1 MPKVTFLPANVT
13 VEVPA
18 GETVIRAAMKAGVHI
33 NASCGGAGVCGKC
46 RVFVEEGEAEGE
58 PLPEGGFKACT
69 LTPKTDLVIR
79 VPVESEVD
87 RRALLRP
94 IGKVATSWL
103 EARGPAEFP
112 LAPILKKYY
121 LELDPPSLENN
132 LPDFPRLETTLLA
145 EMAKEGIQAEKLDLD
160 WRLLKKLPYVLRK
173 KDFKL
178 TATVFNE
185 EPLPYLL
192 EVEAGDQRAR
202 FWAVAVDVGT
212 TTVCAQLLDLVSGE
226 ILAET
231 SDYNPQISYGE
242 DVISRIEYAR
252 REGALQILQ
261 EKILS
266 CVRKLIE
273 ELGAQ
278 KGVSPQD
285 LSFISVAGNTVMS
298 HFFLGLEP
306 RFLRETP
313 YVPVTT
319 RFPYLPAEELGLPGG
334 RKARVFLAPC
344 VASYVGGDIVAGVV
358 AAGIAREEPLSLFI
372 DIGTNGEIVVGNRD
386 FLACAACSAGPA
398 FEGGGIKCGMRA
410 TLGAIEAV
418 HIDPATLEPMILT
431 IGNRK
436 PKGIC
441 GSGIISL
448 LANLFLEGVIDQSG
462 KYRRDLKHPRIREG
476 RDGYEY
482 VLVWGKDSATGE
494 DIVFT
499 EADIDNLIRAK
510 GAMFAGYQTLLESV
524 GLEIN
529 MVERVILAGNFGSF
543 LDLEQAITIGLL
555 PDLPR
560 ERFYFIGNASLLG
573 ARLAAFSAEAVKEM
587 ERVAN
592 MMTHFELSA
601 HPGYMD
607 YYVSALFLPHTNID
621 LFPTVKELLAGRE
634 GS

>member
-13 VEVPA
+13 VTVSPE
-18 GETVIRAAMKAGVHI
+18 ETVIRAAMKAGVHI

-46 RVFVEEGEAEGE
+46 RVFVEEGEVLGE
-58 PLPEGGFKACT
+58 ALPEGGYKACT
-69 LTPKTDLVIR
+69 LYPKTDLVIR

-94 IGKVATSWL
+94 LKKVATSWL

-112 LAPILKKYY
+112 LAPVVRKFY
-121 LELDPPSLENN
+121 LELEPPSLDNN
-132 LPDFPRLETTLLA
+132 MPDFARLEAALLPVIR
-145 EMAKEGIQAEKLDLD
+145 EEGLSAHKVEPDLEVL
-160 WRLLKKLPYVLRK
+160 RRLPYVLREN
-173 KDFKL
+173 DFRL
-178 TATVFNE
+178 TATVLLDDLPGLIQV
-185 EPLPYLL
+185 EP
-192 EVEAGDQRAR
+192 GDRR
-202 FWAVAVDVGT
+202 RSLWAVAIDLGT
-212 TTVCAQLLDLVSGE
+212 TTICAQLVDLGE
-226 ILAET
+226 GKVLAET

-252 REGALQILQ
+252 REGG
-261 EKILS
+261 LS
-266 CVRKLIE
+266 TLKQKVLECFGRLIK
-273 ELGAQ
+273 ELCA
-278 KGVSPQD
+278 KS
-285 LSFISVAGNTVMS
+285 SVAPEEILMVSVSGNTVMS
-298 HFFLGLEP
+298 HLALGLEP
-306 RFLRETP
+306 RFLREAP

-319 RFPYLPAEELGLPGG
+319 RFPLLRAKELGLPVSE
-334 RKARVFLAPC
+334 KARAFFAPC

-358 AAGIAREEPLSLFI
+358 AAGIAREAPLTLFI
-372 DIGTNGEIVVGNRD
+372 DIGTNGEIVVGNQD

-398 FEGGGIKCGMRA
+398 FEGGGIKHGMRA

-431 IGNRK
+431 IGNKK

-448 LANLFLEGVIDQSG
+448 LANLFLEGLIDQSG
-462 KYRRDLKHPRIREG
+462 KYRRDIEHPRLREG

-482 VLVWGKDSATGE
+482 VLVWAEDSATGE

-524 GLEIN
+524 GLEIG
-529 MVERVILAGNFGSF
+529 MIERVILAGNFGSF

-560 ERFYFIGNASLLG
+560 ERFYFMGNASLLG
-573 ARLAAFSAEAVKEM
+573 ARLAATSLEAMREM
-587 ERVAN
+587 ERVAG

-621 LFPTVKELLAGRE
+621 LFPTVKELLESRE
-634 GS
+634 A

>member
-1 MPKVTFLPANVT
+1 MPKVTFLPAGVS
-13 VEVPA
+13 VEIAPE
-18 GETVIRAAMKAGVHI
+18 ETIIRAAMKAGVHI

-46 RVFVEEGEAEGE
+46 RVFVEEGEVSGE
-58 PLPEGGFKACT
+58 PLPEGGYKACT
-69 LTPKTDLVIR
+69 LFPKTDVVIR

-94 IGKVATSWL
+94 AKKVATSWV
-103 EARGPAEFP
+103 EARGAAEFP
-112 LAPILKKYY
+112 LNPAARKHFVT
-121 LELDPPSLENN
+121 LEPPSLENN
-132 LPDFPRLETTLLA
+132 MPDFPRLEMALLA
-145 EMAKEGIQAEKLDLD
+145 ELGAPKLDLD
-160 WRLLKKLPYVLRK
+160 WQVLRDLPYALRE
-173 KDFKL
+173 KDFSV
-178 TATVFNE
+178 TALVLE
-185 EPLPYLL
+185 DGLPCLL
-192 EVEAGDQRAR
+192 AVEAGDKRSR
-202 FWAVAVDVGT
+202 HFAVAFDIGT
-212 TTVCAQLLDLVSGE
+212 TTLCAQLIDLSKGE
-226 ILAET
+226 VLAET

-252 REGALQILQ
+252 REGGLRTLQHKVLESLAKLTRELC
-261 EKILS
+261 EKEGIS
-266 CVRKLIE
+266 PE
-273 ELGAQ
+273 EI
-278 KGVSPQD
+278 
-285 LSFISVAGNTVMS
+285 SFYSAAGNTVMS
-298 HFFLGLEP
+298 HFLLALEP
-306 RFLRETP
+306 RFLREAP

-319 RFPYLPAEELGLPGG
+319 RFPYVPAEELDLPGG
-334 RKARVFLAPC
+334 RKARLFLAPC
-344 VASYVGGDIVAGVV
+344 VASYVGGDIVSGVV
-358 AAGIAREEPLSLFI
+358 AAGIAREEPLTLFI

-398 FEGGGIKCGMRA
+398 FEGGGIKHGMRA

-431 IGNRK
+431 IGNKK

-448 LANLFLEGVIDQSG
+448 LANLFLEGIIDQSG
-462 KYRRDLKHPRIREG
+462 KYRRDLDHPRVREG
-476 RDGYEY
+476 RDGWEY
-482 VLVWGKDSATGE
+482 VLVWGKESATGE

-524 GLEIN
+524 GLEIG

-560 ERFYFIGNASLLG
+560 ERFFFIGNASLLG
-573 ARLAAFSAEAVKEM
+573 ARLAATSLEAIREM
-587 ERVAN
+587 EKVAD

-621 LFPTVKELLAGRE
+621 LFPTVKEILASRE
-634 GS
+634 S

>member
-1 MPKVTFLPANVT
+1 M
-13 VEVPA
+13 
-18 GETVIRAAMKAGVHI
+18 
-33 NASCGGAGVCGKC
+33 
-46 RVFVEEGEAEGE
+46 
-58 PLPEGGFKACT
+58 
-69 LTPKTDLVIR
+69 
-79 VPVESEVD
+79 
-87 RRALLRP
+87 
-94 IGKVATSWL
+94 
-103 EARGPAEFP
+103 
-112 LAPILKKYY
+112 
-121 LELDPPSLENN
+121 
-132 LPDFPRLETTLLA
+132 
-145 EMAKEGIQAEKLDLD
+145 
-160 WRLLKKLPYVLRK
+160 
-173 KDFKL
+173 
-178 TATVFNE
+178 
-185 EPLPYLL
+185 
-192 EVEAGDQRAR
+192 
-202 FWAVAVDVGT
+202 
-212 TTVCAQLLDLVSGE
+212 
-226 ILAET
+226 
-231 SDYNPQISYGE
+231 
-242 DVISRIEYAR
+242 
-252 REGALQILQ
+252 
-261 EKILS
+261 
-266 CVRKLIE
+266 
-273 ELGAQ
+273 
-278 KGVSPQD
+278 
-285 LSFISVAGNTVMS
+285 
-298 HFFLGLEP
+298 GLEP

-319 RFPYLPAEELGLPGG
+319 RFPYLPADELGLPGG

-372 DIGTNGEIVVGNRD
+372 DIGTNGEIVVGNQD

-418 HIDPATLEPMILT
+418 HIDPVTLEPMILT
-431 IGNRK
+431 IGNKK

>member
-1 MPKVTFLPANVT
+1 MPKITFLPAGVSIEISSEDT
-13 VEVPA
+13 I
-18 GETVIRAAMKAGVHI
+18 IRAAMKAGVHI

-46 RVFVEEGEAEGE
+46 RVFVEEGEVSGE
-58 PLPEGGFKACT
+58 PLPEGGYKACT
-69 LTPKTDLVIR
+69 LFPKSDVVIR

-94 IGKVATSWL
+94 AKKVATSWL
-103 EARGPAEFP
+103 EARGVAEFP
-112 LAPILKKYY
+112 VDPAAKKHFVR
-121 LELDPPSLENN
+121 LEPPSLENN
-132 LPDFPRLETTLLA
+132 MPDFPRLEMALLPELKA
-145 EMAKEGIQAEKLDLD
+145 SRLELD
-160 WRLLKKLPYVLRK
+160 WQVLRELPYVLRQE
-173 KDFKL
+173 DFSI
-178 TATVFNE
+178 TALVLE
-185 EPLPYLL
+185 DGLPHLLAVEP
-192 EVEAGDQRAR
+192 GDQRKR
-202 FWAVAVDVGT
+202 HFAVAFDIGT
-212 TTVCAQLLDLVSGE
+212 TTLCAQLIDLSKGKV
-226 ILAET
+226 LAET

-252 REGALQILQ
+252 REGGLQLLQ
-261 EKILS
+261 SKVLETLAKLVRELCERKSLS
-266 CVRKLIE
+266 PDE
-273 ELGAQ
+273 
-278 KGVSPQD
+278 VSFY
-285 LSFISVAGNTVMS
+285 SMAGNTVMS
-298 HFFLGLEP
+298 HFLLGLEP
-306 RFLRETP
+306 RFLREAP

-319 RFPYLPAEELGLPGG
+319 RFPYVPAEELGLPGG
-334 RKARVFLAPC
+334 RKARIFLAPC
-344 VASYVGGDIVAGVV
+344 VASYVGGDIVSGVV
-358 AAGIAREEPLSLFI
+358 AAGIAREEPLTLFI

-398 FEGGGIKCGMRA
+398 FEGGGIKHGMRA

-418 HIDPATLEPMILT
+418 HIDPGSLEPMILT

-448 LANLFLEGVIDQSG
+448 LANLFLEGLIDQSG
-462 KYRRDLKHPRIREG
+462 KYRRDLDHPRLREG
-476 RDGYEY
+476 RDGWEY

-524 GLEIN
+524 GLEISLI
-529 MVERVILAGNFGSF
+529 ERVILAGNFGSF
-543 LDLEQAITIGLL
+543 LDLEQAIVIGLL

-560 ERFYFIGNASLLG
+560 ERFFFIGNASLLG
-573 ARLAAFSAEAVKEM
+573 ARLAATSLEAIREM
-587 ERVAN
+587 AKVAD

-621 LFPTVKELLAGRE
+621 LFPTVKELLTSRE
-634 GS
+634 A

>member
-1 MPKVTFLPANVT
+1 MPKVTFLPAGVS
-13 VEVPA
+13 VEIAPE
-18 GETVIRAAMKAGVHI
+18 ETIIRAAMKAGVHI

-46 RVFVEEGEAEGE
+46 RVFVEEGEVSGE
-58 PLPEGGFKACT
+58 PLPEGGYKACT
-69 LTPKTDLVIR
+69 LFPKTDVVIR

-94 IGKVATSWL
+94 AKKVATSWV
-103 EARGPAEFP
+103 EARGAAEFP
-112 LAPILKKYY
+112 LNPAARKHFVT
-121 LELDPPSLENN
+121 LEPPSLENN
-132 LPDFPRLETTLLA
+132 MPDFPRLEMALLA
-145 EMAKEGIQAEKLDLD
+145 ELGAPKLDLD
-160 WRLLKKLPYVLRK
+160 WQVLRDLPYALRE
-173 KDFKL
+173 KDFSV
-178 TATVFNE
+178 TALVLE
-185 EPLPYLL
+185 DGLPCLL
-192 EVEAGDQRAR
+192 AVEAGDKRSR
-202 FWAVAVDVGT
+202 HFAVAFDIGT
-212 TTVCAQLLDLVSGE
+212 TTLCAQLIDLSKGE
-226 ILAET
+226 VLAET

-252 REGALQILQ
+252 REGGLRTLQHKVLESLAKLTRELC
-261 EKILS
+261 EKEGI
-266 CVRKLIE
+266 
-273 ELGAQ
+273 
-278 KGVSPQD
+278 SPD
-285 LSFISVAGNTVMS
+285 EISFYSAAGNTVMS
-298 HFFLGLEP
+298 HFLLALEP
-306 RFLRETP
+306 RFLREAP

-319 RFPYLPAEELGLPGG
+319 RFPYVPAEELDLPGG
-334 RKARVFLAPC
+334 RKARLFLAPC
-344 VASYVGGDIVAGVV
+344 VASYVGGDIVSGVV
-358 AAGIAREEPLSLFI
+358 AAGIAREEPLTLFI

-398 FEGGGIKCGMRA
+398 FEGGGIKHGMRA

-431 IGNRK
+431 IGNKK

-448 LANLFLEGVIDQSG
+448 LANLFLEGIIDQSG
-462 KYRRDLKHPRIREG
+462 KYRRDLDHPRVREG
-476 RDGYEY
+476 RDGWEY
-482 VLVWGKDSATGE
+482 VLVWGKESATGE

-524 GLEIN
+524 GLEIG

-560 ERFYFIGNASLLG
+560 ERFFFIGNASLLG
-573 ARLAAFSAEAVKEM
+573 ARLAATSLEAIREM
-587 ERVAN
+587 EKVAD

-621 LFPTVKELLAGRE
+621 LFPTVKEILASRE
-634 GS
+634 S

>member
-13 VEVPA
+13 VTVSPE
-18 GETVIRAAMKAGVHI
+18 ETVIRAAMKAGVHI

-46 RVFVEEGEAEGE
+46 RVFVEEGEALGE
-58 PLPEGGFKACT
+58 ALPEGGYKACT
-69 LTPKTDLVIR
+69 LHPKTDLVIR

-94 IGKVATSWL
+94 LKKVASSWL

-112 LAPILKKYY
+112 LAPVVRKFY
-121 LELDPPSLENN
+121 LELEPPSLENN
-132 LPDFPRLETTLLA
+132 MPDFARLEAALLPRIR
-145 EMAKEGIQAEKLDLD
+145 EEGASSQKVEPDLEV
-160 WRLLKKLPYVLRK
+160 LKRLPYVLREN
-173 KDFKL
+173 DFSL
-178 TATVFNE
+178 TATVLLDDLPRLLRV
-185 EPLPYLL
+185 EP
-192 EVEAGDQRAR
+192 GDRR
-202 FWAVAVDVGT
+202 RSLWAVAIDLGT
-212 TTVCAQLLDLVSGE
+212 TTICAQLVDLGE
-226 ILAET
+226 GKVIAET

-242 DVISRIEYAR
+242 DVISRIEFTR
-252 REGALQILQ
+252 REGGLSTLKEKVLECFGRLIKELCAKASVPPEEILM
-261 EKILS
+261 
-266 CVRKLIE
+266 
-273 ELGAQ
+273 
-278 KGVSPQD
+278 VS
-285 LSFISVAGNTVMS
+285 IAGNTVMS
-298 HFFLGLEP
+298 HLALGLEP
-306 RFLRETP
+306 RFLREAP

-319 RFPYLPAEELGLPGG
+319 RFPLLEAEELGLPVG
-334 RKARVFLAPC
+334 RKARVFFAPC

-358 AAGIAREEPLSLFI
+358 AAGIAREAPLSLFI
-372 DIGTNGEIVVGNRD
+372 DIGTNGEIVVGNQD

-398 FEGGGIKCGMRA
+398 FEGGGIKHGMRA

-431 IGNRK
+431 IGNKK

-448 LANLFLEGVIDQSG
+448 LANLFLEGLIDQSG
-462 KYRRDLKHPRIREG
+462 KYRRDIEHPRLREG

-482 VLVWGKDSATGE
+482 VLVWAKDSATGE

-524 GLEIN
+524 GLEIG
-529 MVERVILAGNFGSF
+529 MIERVILAGNFGSF

-573 ARLAAFSAEAVKEM
+573 ARLAATSLEAMREM
-587 ERVAN
+587 ERVAG

-621 LFPTVKELLAGRE
+621 LFPTVKELLSSRE
-634 GS
+634 A